1 MKWSLLTA
9 TTPHS
14 GISPSFK
21 VSGVLQKIIHFPS
34 NFSSSEF
41 CSKGSWLSPLP
52 RGLWSPRFPLTPA
65 VQFWRSGTSVLRS
78 WFLKNLFDCAAH
90 AKYCLSCYFFPCK
103 ACFNCQILND
113 EQLVVDLPEIRCT
126 APSEQLC
133 GETWSFFLTY
143 LLKSGCVLGWISNRS
158 RWLQ

>member
-21 VSGVLQKIIHFPS
+21 VSGLLQKIIHFPS
-34 NFSSSEF
+34 NSSSSGF

-65 VQFWRSGTSVLRS
+65 VQFWRSGTSTVRS

-90 AKYCLSCYFFPCK
+90 NKKYCLFCHFFPWSLLHLP
-103 ACFNCQILND
+103 ILND
-113 EQLVVDLPEIRCT
+113 EQLVVDLPGIRCT

-133 GETWSFFLTY
+133 GETWSFFDTY
-143 LLKSGCVLGWISNRS
+143 LRKSGCVCAGLDQS
-158 RWLQ
+158 

>member
-9 TTPHS
+9 TKPHS

-21 VSGVLQKIIHFPS
+21 VSDLSQKPIHFPS
-34 NFSSSEF
+34 NSFSSGF
-41 CSKGSWLSPLP
+41 CSKGSWLSPPP

-65 VQFWRSGTSVLRS
+65 VQFWRSGTSAVRS

-90 AKYCLSCYFFPCK
+90 NAKYCLSCYFFSLKLASFAKSHEP
-103 ACFNCQILND
+103 
-113 EQLVVDLPEIRCT
+113 LVVDLPGIRCT

-133 GETWSFFLTY
+133 GETWSYSFDIFT
-143 LLKSGCVLGWISNRS
+143 KK
-158 RWLQ
+158 WLCTGLDQ